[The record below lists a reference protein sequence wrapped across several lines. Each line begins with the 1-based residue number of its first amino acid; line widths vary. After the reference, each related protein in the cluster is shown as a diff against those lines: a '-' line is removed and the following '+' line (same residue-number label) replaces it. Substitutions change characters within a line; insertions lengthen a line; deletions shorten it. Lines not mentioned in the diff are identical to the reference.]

1 MLTVPKLDNLRG
13 PICSR
18 IDRNILVGV
27 WLEVHL
33 EIMRHP
39 HQMDIEEPILH
50 GVSGEADFLCD
61 DGREVI
67 AHELGAVVPVAHPL
81 VQLHLLQVLDKCSAT
96 SFLIQRPFCIR
107 IMFYEPADAFI

>member
-1 MLTVPKLDNLRG
+1 MVPVSG
-13 PICSR
+13 R
-18 IDRNILVGV
+18 I
-27 WLEVHL
+27 VHL

-39 HQMDIEEPILH
+39 HQMQKFTNVEEPILY
-50 GVSGEADFLCD
+50 GVGGKADVLGD

-67 AHELGAVVPVAHPL
+67 ANELGAVVPVAHPL
-81 VQLHLLQVLDKCSAT
+81 VQLQLHLLQVLDKCSAT